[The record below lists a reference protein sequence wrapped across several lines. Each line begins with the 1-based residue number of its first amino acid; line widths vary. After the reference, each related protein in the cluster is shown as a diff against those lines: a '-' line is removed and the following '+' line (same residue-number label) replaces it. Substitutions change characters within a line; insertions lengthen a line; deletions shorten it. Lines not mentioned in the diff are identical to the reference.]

1 MSVVARLNASLS
13 RLIHCFHKVSVTM
26 RMSPCTCVYSDVYVV
41 PQWIEN
47 CFRKFDDYP
56 IQWTQQRLSNM
67 FFVLSS
73 LLKSTALTHT
83 ATYSYSP
90 CFIAIPSP
98 HSVLAMQYEGYCT
111 THYVLSSNEPCSLVR
126 LCVCCVYQ
134 CFLQLINL
142 FDVCFCLMW
151 FNGFM
156 FMLTLCS
163 VLVRLV
169 GYECSTVVLSHWIWR
184 CCHAVAVSHGCA
196 TGNHGDTE
204 AVHLEVQTLYG
215 VQSQVCEWMSVWPLT
230 FGPWPLTS
238 I

>member
-73 LLKSTALTHT
+73 LLKSTALAHT

-98 HSVLAMQYEGYCT
+98 HSVFAMQYEGYCT
-111 THYVLSSNEPCSLVR
+111 THYVLSSNEPCSFGQVVCM
-126 LCVCCVYQ
+126 LCV
-134 CFLQLINL
+134 
-142 FDVCFCLMW
+142 
-151 FNGFM
+151 
-156 FMLTLCS
+156 S
-163 VLVRLV
+163 VF
-169 GYECSTVVLSHWIWR
+169 STS
-184 CCHAVAVSHGCA
+184 
-196 TGNHGDTE
+196 D
-204 AVHLEVQTLYG
+204 
-215 VQSQVCEWMSVWPLT
+215 
-230 FGPWPLTS
+230 
-238 I
+238 